1 MVLVVNLTSL
11 GVDMSV
17 ITKRAKTPAELS
29 VEAGRAEIET
39 AKITAKADAFVQTFI
54 AMTPAQV
61 STYVDV
67 NVTDLASA
75 RLLLKRLSIMM
86 LFLAKQAYK

>member
-1 MVLVVNLTSL
+1 MASVANLTSL
-11 GVDMSV
+11 EADMPV
-17 ITKRAKTPAELS
+17 ITKRAKTTAELS
-29 VEAGRAEIET
+29 GEDDRAAIET
-39 AKITAKADAFVQTFI
+39 AKTTAKADAFVQTFI

-61 STYVDV
+61 STYVDN

>member
-1 MVLVVNLTSL
+1 M
-11 GVDMSV
+11 
-17 ITKRAKTPAELS
+17 ITIDPNKTIPLQAMKVAREQLAKAKTD
-29 VEAGRAEIET
+29 
-39 AKITAKADAFVQTFI
+39 AKADAFVQQFVE
-54 AMTPAQV
+54 MTPAQI
-61 STYVDV
+61 STYVDG

>member
-1 MVLVVNLTSL
+1 MP
-11 GVDMSV
+11 V

-29 VEAGRAEIET
+29 VEADRAAIEA
-39 AKITAKADAFVQTFI
+39 AKTTAKADAFVQTFI

-61 STYVDV
+61 STYVDG

-86 LFLAKQAYK
+86 LFFAKQAYK